1 MTKCLV
7 VGGSGYVGRELCR
20 QLADRGDEFYV
31 LARSDQPEGV
41 PGTWLKGDIK
51 KLETIQAALGNHRF
65 DVIYHTASHAGDTG
79 DPVDMVATNLQGLT
93 HMLVYA
99 RDTQVSRFVLSSS
112 VSAHGWYPGAE
123 FHPADYLPVD
133 EEHPARPQDMYSSTK
148 RMQEILAMTFYHQYG
163 APVTALRLT
172 VVAGP
177 DGRGGGSAWRTFA
190 EKLNEGQ
197 SVQIFHFSP
206 EEICHYVDVR
216 DVARMHIVAGEH
228 PNAPGEI
235 FDCCGPTPTRGS
247 EFAEVVERL
256 VPGIKVEYGFPWS
269 LAQGGEIY
277 FTMSKAKELLDF
289 EPQYSFEETLLSIKQ
304 WIDAGGLDES

>member
-1 MTKCLV
+1 MGKCLV
-7 VGGSGYVGRELCR
+7 VGGAGFIGRELCR
-20 QLADRGDEFYV
+20 QLADGGDELYV
-31 LARSDQPEGV
+31 LERSNQPKGV
-41 PGTWLKGDIK
+41 PGVWLKGDIR
-51 KLETIQAALGNHRF
+51 EPESIQAALGNHEF

-79 DPVDMVATNLQGLT
+79 DPVDMVTTNLLGLA

-99 RDTQVSRFVLSSS
+99 RETRPGRFVLTSS

-133 EEHPARPQDMYSSTK
+133 EKHPTRPQDMYSSTK
-148 RMQEILAMTFYHQYG
+148 RMQEILGLTFYHQYKV
-163 APVTALRLT
+163 PVTVLRLT

-177 DGRGGGSAWRTFA
+177 AGRGGASAWREFA
-190 EKLNEGQ
+190 AKLREGK
-197 SVQIFHFSP
+197 SVQIFHFSA
-206 EEICHYVDVR
+206 EEVCHYVDVR

-247 EFAEVVERL
+247 EFAAIVEHL

-277 FTMSKAKELLDF
+277 FDMSKAKELLDY
-289 EPQYSFEETLLSIKQ
+289 EPRYTFEETLHSIKQ
-304 WIDAGGLDES
+304 WVDVGGLDED